1 MLLWMLFMQEIAYLA
16 ISLVA
21 CVAMNRCD
29 DWRVWLVIVPTDIL
43 AVTTF
48 LTLCCNYLRF

>member
-1 MLLWMLFMQEIAYLA
+1 MLLWILFMQEIAYLA

-21 CVAMNRCD
+21 CVAMSRCD
-29 DWRVWLVIVPTDIL
+29 DWRVWLVIIPTDIL